1 MLDTHFQIGCK
12 YPSPH
17 VSFFNSGHLWT
28 TAVNVQRQTY
38 HQLCSSVF
46 LVRLCYQT
54 INPILILCILFV
66 NFRNSWR
73 FPGSSLYSLPKV
85 VQSTKD
91 IERFPTWERWR
102 TGEAVWGLWVRTAQS
117 SMSICMSCLSL
128 RLKESESSDCTDCML
143 RWCKLWEEY
152 QVWRSCQSYKPIIER
167 IEMLLNNWWS
177 FYKIEI
183 GRAHVWTP
191 VTCQNLVCRLLLEK
205 KKKKHKNNKHHK
217 NEIK

>member
-1 MLDTHFQIGCK
+1 MCHPLIVTT
-12 YPSPH
+12 
-17 VSFFNSGHLWT
+17 SGQLPWMC
-28 TAVNVQRQTY
+28 NVKHY

-46 LVRLCYQT
+46 LARLCYQT
-54 INPILILCILFV
+54 INPILLLCRLFV

-91 IERFPTWERWR
+91 IEWFPTWERWR
-102 TGEAVWGLWVRTAQS
+102 TGEAVWGLWAHTAYS

-128 RLKESESSDCTDCML
+128 RLKESESSVCSDCML

-152 QVWRSCQSYKPIIER
+152 QVWRSCQSYKLTIER

-177 FYKIEI
+177 FSVDSATVEAALNWFI
-183 GRAHVWTP
+183 
-191 VTCQNLVCRLLLEK
+191 
-205 KKKKHKNNKHHK
+205 
-217 NEIK
+217 